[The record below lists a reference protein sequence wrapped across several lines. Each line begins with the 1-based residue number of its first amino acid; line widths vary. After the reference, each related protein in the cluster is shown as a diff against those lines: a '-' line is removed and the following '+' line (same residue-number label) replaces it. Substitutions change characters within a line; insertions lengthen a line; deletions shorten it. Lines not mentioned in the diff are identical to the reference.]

1 MTQRDIIGLVVSY
14 LYAGGLLALAEF
26 IRRRYGYPHDFTRK
40 LVHIGAGMWIF
51 GVLALFDNWYIG
63 IIPFASFIALN
74 WISYRYRLFSSV
86 DANDSSPGTIY
97 FAISVTLLF
106 LAFWR
111 PTGAIDRAPLA
122 AAGVMAMTWGDALA
136 AVVGKRWGRHRY
148 AVAGHG
154 SRSYEGS
161 LAMFVASTLA
171 MALTLLLLPGSALS
185 PGAVALSA
193 GAVLLAALLAAATA
207 TLAEGLSPA
216 GTDNLSVPLLAAA
229 ALALVYPLLA

>member
-1 MTQRDIIGLVVSY
+1 MTQRDIIGLVASY
-14 LYAGGLLALAEF
+14 LYAGGLLAVAEL
-26 IRRRYGYPHDFTRK
+26 IRRHLRYPHDFTRK

-63 IIPFASFIALN
+63 VIPFATFILLN
-74 WISYRYRLFSSV
+74 GISYRYRLFRSV
-86 DANDSSPGTIY
+86 DGADSSPGTVY
-97 FAISVTLLF
+97 FALSVTLLF

-111 PTGAIDRAPLA
+111 TESTFDRAPLA

-148 AVAGHG
+148 QVGEG
-154 SRSYEGS
+154 SRSFEGS
-161 LAMFVASTLA
+161 LTMFIASTLA
-171 MALTLLLLPGSALS
+171 IALTLLLLPGSPLS
-185 PGAVALSA
+185 PSAVALSA
-193 GAVLLAALLAAATA
+193 GAALLAALLAAATA
-207 TLAEGLSPA
+207 TIAEGLSPA